1 MLRGHFRDLNP
12 YSSSVSV
19 SHRHRVLVGFFY
31 VFMICQIIL
40 LARDWSK
47 RSTWRNIPQLKQGDI
62 RSFQPS
68 DIPQFS
74 NLTSSLKIWI
84 KLRERFVVITEEDI
98 FVIKFTPE
106 NTQKKTSH
114 TSYSKLFVNIF
125 HARCKI
131 FLRIINTKD
140 CILRKN
146 MLVHLSLD
154 VICSSKLTKFTV
166 SILE

>member
-1 MLRGHFRDLNP
+1 M
-12 YSSSVSV
+12 
-19 SHRHRVLVGFFY
+19 
-31 VFMICQIIL
+31 
-40 LARDWSK
+40 
-47 RSTWRNIPQLKQGDI
+47 
-62 RSFQPS
+62 
-68 DIPQFS
+68 
-74 NLTSSLKIWI
+74 
-84 KLRERFVVITEEDI
+84 VITEEDI

-114 TSYSKLFVNIF
+114 TSNSKLFVNIF

-166 SILE
+166 RILE